1 MGIISLSS
9 QEALFHVEGR
19 ALLNDCMNLSSNSLP
34 GMLFLNLGIYDDEEE
49 DHLPKLERW

>member
-1 MGIISLSS
+1 MGIMSLSN
-9 QEALFHVEGR
+9 QEALFHVGRR
-19 ALLNDCMNLSSNSLP
+19 ALLNDCMNLSSKSLP